1 MVNKHP
7 ERTNQSRK
15 NKIPKKK
22 HTNTQTQTDTFKLP
36 ELKKKEKSLFLI
48 IIKSNMA
55 GCKRPCD
62 VDDEFI
68 LTRRE
73 VEIATGRGKC
83 PLNKHPSQKDLRL
96 RDSVLMCVCVFLC
109 VCVCL

>member
-7 ERTNQSRK
+7 ERTNQS
-15 NKIPKKK
+15 KISKMTQNT
-22 HTNTQTQTDTFKLP
+22 HTHTQTHTDTFKLP

-62 VDDEFI
+62 VDDEVI